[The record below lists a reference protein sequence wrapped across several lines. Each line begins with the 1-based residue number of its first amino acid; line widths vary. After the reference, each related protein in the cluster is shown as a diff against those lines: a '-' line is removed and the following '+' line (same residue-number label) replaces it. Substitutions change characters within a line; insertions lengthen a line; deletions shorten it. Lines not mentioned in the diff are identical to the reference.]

1 MKKTIAILLVLVIG
15 MVGVFAAASSGLPLS
30 TETST
35 IDVTSTVTQFAL
47 FGVTADTVLD
57 ANFASQA
64 LFSGAVNTTITKENF
79 DMLTLASAVEV
90 GKLSGIN
97 SLATPVSLTITTTD
111 FVSGSNSIGLT
122 VSPESESILAA
133 ASSAFGTLKN
143 TSITLVETIPGAA
156 ALAPSGDYSATITI
170 GLTV

>member
-1 MKKTIAILLVLVIG
+1 MKKTITILLVLVIG

-35 IDVTSTVTQFAL
+35 VDVTSTVTQFAL
-47 FGVTADTVLD
+47 FGVTADTVVD

-64 LFSGAVNTTITKENF
+64 LFSSAVNTNIGK
-79 DMLTLASAVEV
+79 DIGMLALSSPVEV

-97 SLATPVSLTITTTD
+97 SLDTAVSLAITTTD
-111 FVSGSNSIGLT
+111 LVSGSNSIGLT

-143 TSITLVETIPGAA
+143 TSITLVETTTGAA
-156 ALAPSGDYSATITI
+156 ALAPSGDYSATVTI
-170 GLTV
+170 GLTVV